1 MYELNIGGNDIISYQ
16 NDDFMPRATII
27 GKKNKKKYTKT
38 FASKW
43 ANLKLF
49 LKERKSLESS
59 VKLRKINT
67 IDQFSS
73 KCQEI
78 FTKKIKINLLNKKNK
93 QILKSFK
100 KENDCIIN
108 DINQEI
114 SSIQIFEAS
123 KILENKSRVIKDFF
137 FSFRTNNE
145 LMLRLIEKADKN
157 QYEKLVPFLCHFF
170 YENFYIENNEQE
182 EMLYIIYLLLEKEID
197 SLYSPCVSSFL
208 ENSFLSNFL
217 TEMGSRY
224 EIKQY
229 LGLILNELIKQIE
242 EKNISYNSM
251 DIILNQSKNN
261 DGIFYNMLEEDKI
274 CLNLNNSV
282 NKNETMNKIQS
293 ESIFNKKMNYNL
305 TLNINEIKNNSN
317 YESNTPLKKEINQDL
332 FNNINEKYLRKKL
345 GEEKNEIMKQ
355 FYIRQLRKIQ
365 SSKNCDLFNGNIFY
379 SKLKKEE
386 KIFKS
391 SVNEFNTSYILII
404 TFINNLLTNLENNTI
419 IPYEIKVISYFIN
432 ILLQKKFKNI
442 SKIQC
447 NILIC
452 KYLFDK
458 LIFPVLDNPDILDV
472 GKDMIISLNTRKTL
486 NDINEVFKK
495 LIRAELFSNN
505 DNNYFFV
512 IFNKFIINNFQRI
525 NDIIEKIIHV
535 KPPNKLMD
543 LSEQFYLNENF
554 NLNELKREKNEIN
567 YDYSEENKNDFMQ
580 HKSIC
585 FSMKDLFLFY
595 HIVEKNKNYFEE
607 IKNSFD
613 ELTRKKDLEDN
624 SNYNNMYFLI
634 TSDKYIKEV
643 DELLNHNENKVS
655 SIKAKNMENLLNN
668 IISCIEYVINN
679 VEISPNWNWVNE
691 NWNTLETF
699 KFIHNYLTKY
709 NLDSRIYLKKEENN
723 IPLTWYSLYIIN
735 NIEKIKGIYAK
746 NDFQKL
752 YDNLESEINLKIKK
766 LRKLNNFLTINMST
780 KFILIDRKIKIFNQ
794 ELENVKKTEL
804 SIKTLQFIENTKIK
818 VCLTTINDLNEISKN
833 IKNFSKHFDKNSKN
847 KFVLVI
853 RQKQNEI
860 ECVHKENMDNRY
872 YQKEKSLIKKMHCK
886 NINQFVLHFAEY
898 HEYIFMDIVKENKEN
913 NNKINNENEIN
924 EQKIKYRQISSK
936 KVLEIFIKHLN
947 EIIKKNNIFEDK
959 TNIEQK
965 NALNMI
971 KNYILKNIYIKVYQN
986 EFDIKDK
993 QFRTLCKKL
1002 TWIEPEN
1009 LNIQKAVFDKRLL
1022 KKVEYHI
1029 KKMDELSNP
1038 DNILEQFGKG
1048 VQLINSMFDFMLN
1061 QKVVDPGKLL
1071 QLIIYGIINS
1081 RPKKMIF
1088 NINFIKYFM
1097 DENQSLE
1104 NIGYNLTTVQS
1115 SADYIKKLNG
1125 EQLNMDQQEFDKRCD
1140 ECVYSKTF
1148 NKIISI
1154 NDIDS
1159 DGE

>member
-1 MYELNIGGNDIISYQ
+1 M
-16 NDDFMPRATII
+16 
-27 GKKNKKKYTKT
+27 
-38 FASKW
+38 
-43 ANLKLF
+43 
-49 LKERKSLESS
+49 
-59 VKLRKINT
+59 KIN
-67 IDQFSS
+67 
-73 KCQEI
+73 
-78 FTKKIKINLLNKKNK
+78 
-93 QILKSFK
+93 
-100 KENDCIIN
+100 
-108 DINQEI
+108 
-114 SSIQIFEAS
+114 
-123 KILENKSRVIKDFF
+123 
-137 FSFRTNNE
+137 
-145 LMLRLIEKADKN
+145 
-157 QYEKLVPFLCHFF
+157 
-170 YENFYIENNEQE
+170 
-182 EMLYIIYLLLEKEID
+182 
-197 SLYSPCVSSFL
+197 SL
-208 ENSFLSNFL
+208 
-217 TEMGSRY
+217 
-224 EIKQY
+224 
-229 LGLILNELIKQIE
+229 
-242 EKNISYNSM
+242 
-251 DIILNQSKNN
+251 
-261 DGIFYNMLEEDKI
+261 
-274 CLNLNNSV
+274 
-282 NKNETMNKIQS
+282 
-293 ESIFNKKMNYNL
+293 
-305 TLNINEIKNNSN
+305 
-317 YESNTPLKKEINQDL
+317 
-332 FNNINEKYLRKKL
+332 
-345 GEEKNEIMKQ
+345 
-355 FYIRQLRKIQ
+355 
-365 SSKNCDLFNGNIFY
+365 
-379 SKLKKEE
+379 
-386 KIFKS
+386 
-391 SVNEFNTSYILII
+391 
-404 TFINNLLTNLENNTI
+404 
-419 IPYEIKVISYFIN
+419 
-432 ILLQKKFKNI
+432 
-442 SKIQC
+442 
-447 NILIC
+447 
-452 KYLFDK
+452 
-458 LIFPVLDNPDILDV
+458 
-472 GKDMIISLNTRKTL
+472 
-486 NDINEVFKK
+486 
-495 LIRAELFSNN
+495 
-505 DNNYFFV
+505 
-512 IFNKFIINNFQRI
+512 
-525 NDIIEKIIHV
+525 
-535 KPPNKLMD
+535 
-543 LSEQFYLNENF
+543 
-554 NLNELKREKNEIN
+554 
-567 YDYSEENKNDFMQ
+567 
-580 HKSIC
+580 
-585 FSMKDLFLFY
+585 
-595 HIVEKNKNYFEE
+595 
-607 IKNSFD
+607 
-613 ELTRKKDLEDN
+613 
-624 SNYNNMYFLI
+624 
-634 TSDKYIKEV
+634 
-643 DELLNHNENKVS
+643 
-655 SIKAKNMENLLNN
+655 IKAKNMENLLNN

-709 NLDSRIYLKKEENN
+709 NLDSRIYLKNEENN

-886 NINQFVLHFAEY
+886 NINQFVLRFAEY
-898 HEYIFMDIVKENKEN
+898 HEYIFLDIVKENKEN

-936 KVLEIFIKHLN
+936 KVMEIFIKHLN

-1104 NIGYNLTTVQS
+1104 NIGYNLTSVQS
-1115 SADYIKKLNG
+1115 SADYIQKLNG
-1125 EQLNMDQQEFDKRCD
+1125 KQLNMEQQEFDKRCD